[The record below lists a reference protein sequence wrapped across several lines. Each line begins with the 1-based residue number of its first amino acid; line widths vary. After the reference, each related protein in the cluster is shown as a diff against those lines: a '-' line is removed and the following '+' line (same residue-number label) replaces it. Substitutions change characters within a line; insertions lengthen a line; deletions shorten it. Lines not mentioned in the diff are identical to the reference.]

1 MAPTEHLASRV
12 ILHGGM
18 ALQRGEA
25 AKVWIGTRRARRN
38 GWAHHG

>member
-12 ILHGGM
+12 ILNGGRV
-18 ALQRGEA
+18 LQRGEA
-25 AKVWIGTRRARRN
+25 AKVWIGARRN